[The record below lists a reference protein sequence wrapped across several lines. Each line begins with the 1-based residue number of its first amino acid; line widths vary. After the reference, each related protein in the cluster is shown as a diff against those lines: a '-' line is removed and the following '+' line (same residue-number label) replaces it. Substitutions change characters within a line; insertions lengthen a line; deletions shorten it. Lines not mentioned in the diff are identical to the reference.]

1 MKTMLI
7 SKHKMTPQGREIVAA
22 IQDFKETKAKIDFY
36 KDKEEAIKNKLKEYD
51 FEQISI
57 LDEDGSI
64 EMLKIKQYETHRE
77 TLDTKKLRTTLIN
90 ALVQEIGLSED
101 EAEHIVSQCFN
112 KNKSI
117 KKVKNIRFTFGAENG
132 E

>member
-36 KDKEEAIKNKLKEYD
+36 KDKEEAIKNRLKQYN